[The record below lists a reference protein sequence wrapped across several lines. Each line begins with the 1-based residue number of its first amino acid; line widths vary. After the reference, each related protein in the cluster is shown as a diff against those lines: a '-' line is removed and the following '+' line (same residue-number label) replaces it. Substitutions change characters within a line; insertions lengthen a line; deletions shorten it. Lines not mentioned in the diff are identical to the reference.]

1 MLTPNNRYKIGD
13 VFVSVKLEA
22 AQEMLGLSAAKV
34 EQEIVELE
42 EKLEAVRDEMTQ
54 LKVELYSR
62 FGKTINLEV

>member
-1 MLTPNNRYKIGD
+1 M
-13 VFVSVKLEA
+13 KLEV

-34 EQEIVELE
+34 EQETTELE